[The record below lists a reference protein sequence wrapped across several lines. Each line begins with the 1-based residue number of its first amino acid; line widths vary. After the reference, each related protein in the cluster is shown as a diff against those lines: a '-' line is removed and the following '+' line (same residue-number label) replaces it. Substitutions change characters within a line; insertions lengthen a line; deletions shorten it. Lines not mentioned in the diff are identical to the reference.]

1 MIASPTDSRSAN
13 SQIFRTIHV
22 RALGHDSDPKWT
34 SISCDLRFATMPN
47 FALPPCTAAGCT
59 RAGDAIIN
67 QALLC
72 SEHAAIEFER
82 VLKGRKKVEVS
93 REFRAHA
100 ETVA

>member
-1 MIASPTDSRSAN
+1 
-13 SQIFRTIHV
+13 
-22 RALGHDSDPKWT
+22 
-34 SISCDLRFATMPN
+34 MPN

-59 RAGDAIIN
+59 RAGGAIIN